1 MGLSIWGAGCS
12 LIDYLYTPCDFA
24 SEPFVRYASQ
34 TDGDGG
40 LKPGRLVFAE
50 ELERFARQPFAR
62 ILEDLAGG
70 APPRR
75 VNLGGPAVVALINAA
90 QLLADAGVSV
100 HFQGARGDDETGR
113 RILQVLDRT
122 PVDASSYRVFPG
134 TTPFTYVFSDPSYA
148 GGRGERMFVNALGA
162 ASLFAPSQVDERLF
176 SADIA
181 LFGATAIVP
190 PLHRALGS
198 LLARVRARG
207 GITVVSTVFDF
218 LNEKADPRGRWPLG
232 EDDGTYRLIDLLV
245 TDREEALRMS
255 GAASPAEAVERFRE
269 MGTGAVVV
277 TQGAEPF
284 LSGRAARSL
293 PAGRRGP
300 CRSAGPWTATWR
312 RIRSCGATRP
322 AAATTLSAG

>member
-1 MGLSIWGAGCS
+1 M
-12 LIDYLYTPCDFA
+12 P
-24 SEPFVRYASQ
+24 
-34 TDGDGG
+34 
-40 LKPGRLVFAE
+40 
-50 ELERFARQPFAR
+50 
-62 ILEDLAGG
+62 AGG
-70 APPRR
+70 ASACSSTHLAPRR
-75 VNLGGPAVVALINAA
+75 SL
-90 QLLADAGVSV
+90 
-100 HFQGARGDDETGR
+100 R
-113 RILQVLDRT
+113 RR
-122 PVDASSYRVFPG
+122 
-134 TTPFTYVFSDPSYA
+134 
-148 GGRGERMFVNALGA
+148 E
-162 ASLFAPSQVDERLF
+162 VDERLF

-284 LSGRAARSL
+284 HVWSGGALFAGRAAGTL
-293 PAGRRGP
+293 PVCLAVDRDLEANPRAAG
-300 CRSAGPWTATWR
+300 
-312 RIRSCGATRP
+312 
-322 AAATTLSAG
+322 